1 MDLIRL
7 LEQFHP
13 FNPQESA
20 DRLEL
25 LRRLKSGEELY
36 DRGNLSAHF
45 TVSAWVTDPSRTKV
59 LMAYHNLYDSWA
71 WLGGHADGERDLLS
85 VALREVQEESGLD
98 HLRPLSDEIFSI
110 EILPV
115 SGHEKKGQ
123 YIPSHVHL
131 NITFLLEGDP
141 STPLCSKP
149 DENSA
154 VAWFSLDDAVA
165 ASSETWFQQRIYSK
179 LNEKLRQFP

>member
-7 LEQFHP
+7 LEQFRP
-13 FNPQESA
+13 FNAQEA
-20 DRLEL
+20 MDCAEI
-25 LRRLKSGEELY
+25 LRRLKSGESLY
-36 DRGNLSAHF
+36 DRSNASAHF
-45 TVSAWVTDPSRTKV
+45 TVSAWVTDPSRSKV

-71 WLGGHADGERDLLS
+71 WLGGHADGEKDLLS
-85 VALREVQEESGLD
+85 VAIREVQEESGLA
-98 HLRPLSDEIFSI
+98 HLRPLSEDLFSV

-131 NITFLLEGDP
+131 NVTFLLEADT
-141 STPLCSKP
+141 SAPLRSKP

-154 VAWFSLDDAVA
+154 VAWFSPEEAIS
-165 ASSETWFQQRIYSK
+165 ASSEEWIRQRIYSK
-179 LNEKLRQFP
+179 LNEKLKQFS